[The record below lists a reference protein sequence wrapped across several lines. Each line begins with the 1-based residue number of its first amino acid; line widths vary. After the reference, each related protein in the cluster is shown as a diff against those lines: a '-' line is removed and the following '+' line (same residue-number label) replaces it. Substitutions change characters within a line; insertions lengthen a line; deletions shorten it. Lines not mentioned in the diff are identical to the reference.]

1 MISGQLLIYAG
12 LMAYRPLR
20 YIGEWSIDWQD
31 AIHWMGILG
40 AVIIASA
47 LLLNYFKIRLR
58 AGVWIHCPLGITS
71 FLFAL
76 FHSRTKAAVILT
88 VHYASYYILA
98 LLGIVVISGG
108 VLRYQE
114 TRRWRLWLKLVHGPT
129 TISMALILMYHILVK
144 LAVI

>member
-31 AIHWMGILG
+31 IIHCMGILG
-40 AVIIASA
+40 FVIIASA
-47 LLLNYFKIRLR
+47 LLLQYLKIRLGTG
-58 AGVWIHCPLGITS
+58 AWIHCPLGITS

-76 FHSRTKAAVILT
+76 FHSRTKAAVILP
-88 VHYASYYILA
+88 VHYTSYYLVI
-98 LLGIVVISGG
+98 LLGIVVASGA
-108 VLRYQE
+108 VLRYRE
-114 TRRWRLWLKLVHGPT
+114 TKRWQIWLKVAHGPT
-129 TISMALILMYHILVK
+129 TLSMILILMHHILVK